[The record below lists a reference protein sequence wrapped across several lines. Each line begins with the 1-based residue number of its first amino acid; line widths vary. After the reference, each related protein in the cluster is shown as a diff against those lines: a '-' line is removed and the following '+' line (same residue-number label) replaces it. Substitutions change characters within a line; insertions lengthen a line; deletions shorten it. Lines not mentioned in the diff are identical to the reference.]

1 MAVMEGLLGDSDVQK
16 IGPPIRWLDKS
27 IAAVL
32 ILVTIFGTI
41 GNSLSFVFFTSET
54 PRNRNSL
61 YFKRVYQVLM
71 FLSFV
76 RITVVF

>member
-1 MAVMEGLLGDSDVQK
+1 MAVMEGLLGDVGK